1 MTDPSLG
8 IAKGGDLEW
17 HLRNGASDVF
27 SVWETINPQGSGA
40 TPTVQVPSL
49 RAMAAAC
56 KTGAERSPSVWMSV
70 RSSNLG
76 PGIDRSDFQ
85 VRDARRS
92 REKFHAVFP
101 DYGAWELRQ
110 HHRSVADD
118 ACRDDVKV
126 EERQT
131 HHHHDGVS
139 PPRATWGAPPADVWR
154 EDGMPSPQV
163 ALLDAGVPVAIERRP

>member
-40 TPTVQVPSL
+40 TPRVQVPSL
-49 RAMAAAC
+49 RAMAAASE
-56 KTGAERSPSVWMSV
+56 TRAERSPSVWMWV

-76 PGIDRSDFQ
+76 PGTDRSDFQ
-85 VRDARRS
+85 VRDTRRS

-101 DYGAWELRQ
+101 DDGVWELDRG
-110 HHRSVADD
+110 VADD
-118 ACRDDVKV
+118 AYRDDVKV

-139 PPRATWGAPPADVWR
+139 PPRARWGAPLADVWR
-154 EDGMPSPQV
+154 DDVTPSV
-163 ALLDAGVPVAIERRP
+163 IGRAARRWRVSRGRGRP